1 MGFLG
6 NLFKSKRRRQLERE
20 VAVQQVLTLH
30 RQRVKELEKHERE
43 YAQKAVRARREG
55 DKSNYHKLVRLI
67 AQTMNERRRL
77 QSSLLSFEALVQ
89 TQKRVE
95 GYAAF
100 ADGMRNATRAI
111 AEVFRDIDL
120 NKVVLQLDTA
130 VTQAQSLDVAMDNV
144 LDRISTTLF
153 EGPEAAAGEAVSV
166 DEIDKMLTEETEH
179 AEASG
184 GDEIEH
190 LLGKVEEKLKEAK

>member
-6 NLFKSKRRRQLERE
+6 NLFKSRRRRQLERE
-20 VAVQQVLTLH
+20 VAVQQVLNLH
-30 RQRVKELEKHERE
+30 RRRIKELEKHERE
-43 YAQKAVRARREG
+43 YGQKAVRARREG
-55 DKSNYHKLVRLI
+55 DKNNYRKLVRLL
-67 AQTMNERRRL
+67 AQTINERRRL

-100 ADGMRNATRAI
+100 ADGMKNATKAI

-120 NKVVLQLDTA
+120 DKVVVQLDTA
-130 VTQAQSLDVAMDNV
+130 VSQAQSLDVAMDNV

-153 EGPEAAAGEAVSV
+153 EGPESTAEDAVSV
-166 DEIDKMLTEETEH
+166 EEIDKMLGEETEH
-179 AEASG
+179 AEESAD
-184 GDEIEH
+184 DEIER
-190 LLGKVEEKLKEAK
+190 LLGTVEEKLKESK